1 MALRILTA
9 VAVACVG
16 CGAAIG
22 ASPRQQSVWSGVYTE
37 VQADQGA
44 ALYKTHCVTCH
55 GDSLAGGEQVPAL
68 RGVSFGATWESVPLS
83 DLFERMRK
91 TMPPGKSGVVDAAGV
106 RERPGIPAEDER
118 HAGRKRRTRRASQ
131 TALASIMFQSNKP

>member
-9 VAVACVG
+9 VAVASL
-16 CGAAIG
+16 AAASVG
-22 ASPRQQSVWSGVYTE
+22 ASTRQQSVWSGVYTE

-68 RGVSFGATWESVPLS
+68 RGVSFGATWEGVPLS

-91 TMPPGKSGVVDAAGV
+91 TMPPGKGGVVARQEYASILAYLLKMNGLPAGSAAL
-106 RERPGIPAEDER
+106 
-118 HAGRKRRTRRASQ
+118 AGEQ
-131 TALASIMFQSNKP
+131 TALASILFQSNRP

>member
-9 VAVACVG
+9 AAVAWLV
-16 CGAAIG
+16 AASLG
-22 ASPRQQSVWSGVYTE
+22 ASTRQQSVWSGVYTE

-44 ALYKTHCVTCH
+44 ALYKTHCVSCH

-68 RGVSFGATWESVPLS
+68 RGVSFGATWEGVPLS

-91 TMPPGKSGVVDAAGV
+91 TMPTGKGGVVTRPEYANILAYLLKMNGMPAG
-106 RERPGIPAEDER
+106 
-118 HAGRKRRTRRASQ
+118 S
-131 TALASIMFQSNKP
+131 TALTGDQAALAAIMFQSNKP